1 MDDEVAE
8 TSGRHTMLNKCTMSS
23 DRDCSSTQHACGW
36 LNQSV
41 ARVRRKQLAQTEI
54 LQDILLKLVRGEDI
68 AVFHAGALA

>member
-1 MDDEVAE
+1 MDDEAAE
-8 TSGRHTMLNKCTMSS
+8 TSDRYTMLNECTMSS

-36 LNQSV
+36 LNQSA